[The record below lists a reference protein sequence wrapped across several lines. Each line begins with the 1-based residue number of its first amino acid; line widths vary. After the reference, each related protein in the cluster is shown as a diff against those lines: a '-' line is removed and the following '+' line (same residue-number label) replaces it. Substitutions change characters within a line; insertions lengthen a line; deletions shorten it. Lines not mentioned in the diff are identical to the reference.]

1 VVQVK
6 VVVPPL
12 GTLVGLA
19 VSETVGDGV
28 VVDTDG

>member
-1 VVQVK
+1 VDQVK

-19 VSETVGDGV
+19 VSDTVGDGI
-28 VVDTDG
+28 VDTDG